1 MIHFKAK
8 DINKTEEQMKDIL
21 IRGTSKN
28 GSIRFFCIVTT
39 CLVEEARKIHNT
51 TPVAT
56 AALGRMLT
64 AGSIMGSMLKSDKDS
79 ITLQINGKGPAGT
92 ILVVSDITSN
102 VRGYITN
109 PSIDLPLNDKGKLDV
124 GGAIG
129 TNGMLTVIKDQGL
142 KEPYIGQVPI
152 INGEV
157 AEDVTSYFAVSE
169 QIPTAVGL
177 GVRVDTNLSVD
188 AAGGFIVQIM
198 PGADDETAFLIEDNV
213 QGINSVTDIIRLEG
227 INGLLDRLLKG
238 VDYSILEK
246 KKVFFKCNC
255 DKDRVEKAL
264 ISLGAEEIE
273 GIIDEDGEAE
283 VVCHFCNRKY
293 VFPKEDLIDILDKAR

>member
-1 MIHFKAK
+1 
-8 DINKTEEQMKDIL
+8 MKDIL

-64 AGSIMGSMLKSDKDS
+64 AGSIMGSMLKGGKDS

-109 PSIDLPLNDKGKLDV
+109 PDVDLPLNNKGKLDV

-129 TNGMLTVIKDQGL
+129 INGMLTVIKDQGL

-152 INGEV
+152 VNGEV

-177 GVRVDTNLSVD
+177 GVRVGRNLNVD

-213 QGINSVTDIIRLEG
+213 KEIKSVTEIIRLEG

-238 VDYSILEK
+238 VGYSILEK
-246 KKVFFKCNC
+246 KEVFFKCNC
-255 DKDRVEKAL
+255 GKDRIEKAL
-264 ISLGAEEIE
+264 ISLGAKEIE
-273 GIIDEDGEAE
+273 DIIDEDGEAE
-283 VVCHFCNRKY
+283 IVCHFCNSKY
-293 VFPKEDLIDILDKAR
+293 VFLKEDLIDILEKAR

>member
-1 MIHFKAK
+1 
-8 DINKTEEQMKDIL
+8 MKDIL

-109 PSIDLPLNDKGKLDV
+109 PDVDLPLNNKGKLDV

-129 TNGMLTVIKDQGL
+129 INGMLTVIKDQGL

-152 INGEV
+152 VNGEV

-177 GVRVDTNLSVD
+177 GVRVGRNLNVD

-213 QGINSVTDIIRLEG
+213 KEIKSVTEIIRLEG

-238 VDYSILEK
+238 VGYSILEK
-246 KKVFFKCNC
+246 KEVFFKCNC
-255 DKDRVEKAL
+255 GKDRIEKAL
-264 ISLGAEEIE
+264 ISLGAKEIE
-273 GIIDEDGEAE
+273 DIIDEDGEAE
-283 VVCHFCNRKY
+283 IVCHFCNSKY
-293 VFPKEDLIDILDKAR
+293 VFLKEDLIDILEKAR